1 MTIWRVSDL
10 KQKLMVEVRVKS
22 GGTNELEVLDIG
34 EGGCMV
40 DCKRWSA
47 EPGERALVTLPGL
60 SAQPAEIVWVED
72 ERAGLAFETALH
84 EAVLENLWQ
93 RLSAPA

>member
-10 KQKLMVEVRVKS
+10 AQPLKIQCRFKS
-22 GGTNELEVLDIG
+22 GATTELEVLDIG

-40 DCKRWSA
+40 DCKRWGA
-47 EPGERALVTLPGL
+47 EPGARALVKLPGL
-60 SAQPAEIVWVED
+60 SYQPAEIVWVED

-93 RLSAPA
+93 RYSVPA